1 MHLGRKIWDLGTY
14 LSRSTKY
21 ETCWIYLFRP
31 RSRPAKRSARCG
43 GIFIQ
48 TCCSEVFHLVEPW
61 LARLV
66 RSELES
72 PWQRRIVTY
81 QEFISRKSNYE
92 QMGNIGFYFFFFIM
106 KILILKKTKQWKWLL
121 NDSQQCVSRV
131 LMLWWPS
138 FPCCVC
144 AVPHEA
150 ELRICSNPLI

>member
-61 LARLV
+61 LAGLV
-66 RSELES
+66 QSELES

-92 QMGNIGFYFFFFIM
+92 QMGNIGFYFFFLIM
-106 KILILKKTKQWKWLL
+106 KILILKKKTNSG
-121 NDSQQCVSRV
+121 NDFLKTASSVWAACSCYDGHLCPVVCVQ
-131 LMLWWPS
+131 
-138 FPCCVC
+138 FPM
-144 AVPHEA
+144 
-150 ELRICSNPLI
+150 RQS